1 MSKQPLQVLNAVID
15 FSVDNF
21 VKEEERRLAEVTRN
35 ERMWEL
41 YKGYVACETYAEMRE
56 YILKHAVINKG
67 KFLSMSKRRQKRF
80 LDFEFGLYCDTKQ
93 DKLVPRYRRN
103 QLWIKRI
110 DPVFKFVEQTSK
122 PFNNMM
128 EAWMGCLLGEG

>member
-1 MSKQPLQVLNAVID
+1 MGNPALQILSSVAGATVAD
-15 FSVDNF
+15 FMV
-21 VKEEERRLAEVTRN
+21 EEERRRVELFRN

-41 YKGYVACETYAEMRE
+41 YKGYVACETYAEMQD
-56 YILKHAVINKG
+56 YILKHAVINKS
-67 KFLSMSKRRQKRF
+67 KFFSMSKRRQKRF
-80 LDFEFGLYCDTKQ
+80 LDFEFGLYCDVKQ

-103 QLWIKRI
+103 QRWIVSI
-110 DPVFKFVEQTSK
+110 NPVFKFVEQTAR

>member
-1 MSKQPLQVLNAVID
+1 MSNPGLQVLSAIAD
-15 FSVDNF
+15 FTVADF
-21 VKEEERRLAEVTRN
+21 VKEEERKLAELTRN

-41 YKGYVACETYAEMRE
+41 YKGYVACETYAEMRD
-56 YILKHAVINKG
+56 YIFKHAVINKS

-80 LDFEFGLYCDTKQ
+80 LDFEFGLYCDIKQ

-103 QLWIKRI
+103 QRWIVRI
-110 DPVFKFVEQTSK
+110 NPVFKFVEQTGK